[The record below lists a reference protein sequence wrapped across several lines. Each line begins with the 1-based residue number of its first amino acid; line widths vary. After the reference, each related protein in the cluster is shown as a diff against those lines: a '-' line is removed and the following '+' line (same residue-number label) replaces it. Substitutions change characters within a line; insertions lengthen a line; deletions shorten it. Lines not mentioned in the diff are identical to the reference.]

1 MFATASVI
9 VNLLLM
15 LEDRNLKTHS
25 VKIQVIMVGVR
36 VMVFN
41 ATFKNISVISW
52 RTVLLGRKP
61 EYREKTTDMPQV
73 TDKLYHIMWYR
84 VHLA

>member
-25 VKIQVIMVGVR
+25 VKFQVIMVGVR

-41 ATFKNISVISW
+41 AAFKNISVISW

-61 EYREKTTDMPQV
+61 
-73 TDKLYHIMWYR
+73 
-84 VHLA
+84 

>member
-36 VMVFN
+36 VMVY
-41 ATFKNISVISW
+41 ATSA
-52 RTVLLGRKP
+52 
-61 EYREKTTDMPQV
+61 
-73 TDKLYHIMWYR
+73 YH
-84 VHLA
+84 H